1 MSGTT
6 DQFVEDREKPQSPTT
21 GGKPQHAPVHSPI
34 GSELKKRTRE
44 ALKDDF
50 LRKAVAF
57 TTDKLRNGRLGA
69 ADVLGD
75 WEAWR
80 ERGRAI
86 REHTISHLDYYL
98 SQFSDNV
105 VKNGGNV
112 YFCKTGDDAVSTF
125 MDIAKSHK
133 AKLVAKGKSMVSEE
147 MHLNHALEA
156 EGIDA
161 IETDLGEYILQ
172 LARETPSHLII
183 PAIHKNK
190 QQIANLFEED
200 SGRPF
205 EPETKILAQYAKNK
219 LRNYFLEADI
229 GLTGCNFGVA
239 ETGSISLVSN
249 EGNGRMV
256 TTIPK
261 VHVVVMGM
269 ERLVPNFEDLEVVL
283 NLLARSA
290 TGQKLTAYTSIL
302 TGKKGPQDLDGPE
315 ELHVIILDNGRSGQL
330 GDPIFQDVL
339 NCIRCAACLNV
350 CPVYRNVGGH
360 TYGSVYSGPIGAV
373 LTPLLQQDMKEAGT
387 LAYASSLC
395 GACYEACPVKIPLH
409 DMLVHLRHRKVKMKL
424 TGLPERVAFKAYET
438 MFGNVTLFK
447 LATKAGY
454 YLQKPLVRNGF
465 IKSGP
470 PPLSGWTQSR
480 FMPMLPKQKFRD
492 KWAAL
497 QEELAAKAK
506 ADSIVGKAPVKADA
520 VGAQARADA
529 IQQKNRKG
537 GGGDGAN

>member
-1 MSGTT
+1 M
-6 DQFVEDREKPQSPTT
+6 DRRQSANQPKLMAE
-21 GGKPQHAPVHSPI
+21 GAVAGAAHDPAAAAI
-34 GSELKKRTRE
+34 GSGLKKRTKE
-44 ALKDDF
+44 ALANDF

-57 TTDKLRNGRLGA
+57 TTDKLRSGKLNA
-69 ADVLGD
+69 TDEFGD

-86 REHTISHLDYYL
+86 RQHTVSHLDYYL
-98 SQFSDNV
+98 GQFADNV
-105 VKNGGNV
+105 AANGGSV
-112 YFCKTGDDAVSTF
+112 YFCEGADDAVRVF
-125 MDIAKSHK
+125 MEIARRKQ

-147 MHLNHALEA
+147 IHLNHHLE
-156 EGIDA
+156 EDGIEA

-172 LARETPSHLII
+172 LAKETPSHLII

-190 QQIANLFEED
+190 RQIADLFEED
-200 SGRPF
+200 AGRPF
-205 EPETKILAQYAKNK
+205 EPDTKTLAAYAKQK

-239 ETGSISLVSN
+239 ESGSITLVSN

-256 TTIPK
+256 STLPK
-261 VHVVVMGM
+261 THVVVMGM
-269 ERLVPNFEDLEVVL
+269 ERLVPTFEDLEVVL

-290 TGQKLTAYTSIL
+290 TGQKLTTYTSIV
-302 TGKKGPQDLDGPE
+302 TGPRREGDLDGPE
-315 ELHVIILDNGRSGQL
+315 ELHVIILDNGRSAQL

-350 CPVYRNVGGH
+350 CPVYRQVGGH

-409 DMLVHLRHRKVKMKL
+409 DMLVQLRHRKVKMKL
-424 TGLPERVAFKAYET
+424 TALPERVAFKMYQT
-438 MFGNVTLFK
+438 MFGNVTLYK
-447 LATKAGY
+447 LATKSAY

-465 IKSGP
+465 IKAGP

-480 FMPMLPKQKFRD
+480 FMPMLPKQSFRD
-492 KWAAL
+492 KWAKL
-497 QEELAAKAK
+497 QAELAAKKPAASGG
-506 ADSIVGKAPVKADA
+506 ADEA
-520 VGAQARADA
+520 
-529 IQQKNRKG
+529 KG
-537 GGGDGAN
+537 GGAK

>member
-1 MSGTT
+1 MSGQGHTAV
-6 DQFVEDREKPQSPTT
+6 DERIGT
-21 GGKPQHAPVHSPI
+21 GLKSRTKHALAD
-34 GSELKKRTRE
+34 E
-44 ALKDDF
+44 F

-57 TTDKLRNGRLGA
+57 TTDKLKSGRLQA
-69 ADVLGD
+69 MDTFGD

-80 ERGRAI
+80 ERGKAI
-86 REHTISHLDYYL
+86 RSHTIDNLDYYL
-98 SQFSDNV
+98 GQFADNV
-105 VKNGGNV
+105 VKGGGHV
-112 YFCKTGDDAVSTF
+112 YFAKEGKDAVKTF
-125 MDIAKSHK
+125 MDIAERNK

-147 MHLNHALEA
+147 IHLNQELEKK
-156 EGIDA
+156 GIDA

-190 QQIANLFEED
+190 QQIAKLFTD
-200 SGRPF
+200 ASGEHF
-205 EPETKILAQYAKNK
+205 EPETKVLAEYARKK

-239 ETGSISLVSN
+239 ESGSITLVSN

-256 TTIPK
+256 STLPK

-269 ERLVPNFEDLEVVL
+269 ERLVPTFEDLEVVL

-290 TGQKLTAYTSIL
+290 TGQKLTTYTSIL
-302 TGKKGPQDLDGPE
+302 TGPKASGDLDGPE
-315 ELHVIILDNGRSGQL
+315 ELHVIILDNGRSEQL
-330 GDPIFQDVL
+330 GDPIFQEVL

-350 CPVYRNVGGH
+350 CPVYRHVGGH

-424 TGLPERVAFKAYET
+424 TALPERVAFKSYQT
-438 MFGNVTLFK
+438 IFGNITLYK
-447 LATKAGY
+447 LATKSAY
-454 YLQKPLVRNGF
+454 YLQKPLVRGGM

-480 FMPMLPKQKFRD
+480 FMPMLPKQSFRD
-492 KWAAL
+492 KWGAL
-497 QEELAAKAK
+497 QQELARKK
-506 ADSIVGKAPVKADA
+506 KEGN
-520 VGAQARADA
+520 QA
-529 IQQKNRKG
+529 
-537 GGGDGAN
+537 

>member
-1 MSGTT
+1 MSG
-6 DQFVEDREKPQSPTT
+6 SAAT
-21 GGKPQHAPVHSPI
+21 GTAHPDERI
-34 GSELKKRTRE
+34 GSGLKSRAKR
-44 ALKDDF
+44 ALGDEF

-57 TTDKLRNGRLGA
+57 TTDKLRKGRLDA
-69 ADVLGD
+69 ADMLGD

-80 ERGRAI
+80 ERARAI
-86 REHTISHLDYYL
+86 RSHTISHLDYYL
-98 SQFSDNV
+98 GQFADNV
-105 VKNGGNV
+105 QKRGGHV
-112 YFCKTGDDAVSTF
+112 YFCSDGREAVKTFLS
-125 MDIAKSHK
+125 IAERHK

-147 MHLNHALEA
+147 IHLNHHLE
-156 EGIDA
+156 ERGIEA

-190 QQIANLFEED
+190 SQIAALFEED
-200 SGRPF
+200 AGRPF
-205 EPETKILAQYAKNK
+205 EPETKVLAAYARQK

-239 ETGSISLVSN
+239 ESGSITLVSN

-256 TTIPK
+256 STLPK

-269 ERLVPNFEDLEVVL
+269 ERLVPTFEDLEVVL
-283 NLLARSA
+283 NMLARSA
-290 TGQKLTAYTSIL
+290 TGQKLTTYTSIL
-302 TGKKGPQDLDGPE
+302 TGPKQEGDLDGPE
-315 ELHVIILDNGRSGQL
+315 ELHVIILDNGRSNQL
-330 GDPIFQDVL
+330 GDPIFQEVL

-350 CPVYRNVGGH
+350 CPVYRHVGGH
-360 TYGSVYSGPIGAV
+360 TYGTVYSGPIGAV

-424 TGLPERVAFKAYET
+424 TSLPERVAFKSYAT
-438 MFGNVTLFK
+438 MFGNITLYK
-447 LATKAGY
+447 LATRSAY
-454 YLQKPLVRNGF
+454 YAQLPFVREGK

-480 FMPMLPKQKFRD
+480 FMPMLPKRSFRD
-492 KWAAL
+492 RWAEL
-497 QEELAAKAK
+497 QQELA
-506 ADSIVGKAPVKADA
+506 
-520 VGAQARADA
+520 Q
-529 IQQKNRKG
+529 RKT
-537 GGGDGAN
+537 DGAAPNGTRKEEKR